1 MNNFEQ
7 ICTVRTD
14 GDLPLVKYK
23 SIKTGMTVFV
33 SEFDGPLVN
42 GYLCVATEAD
52 DDDGL
57 PHTLEHV
64 IFMGSEDYPFKGV
77 LDLLAN
83 RCLASGT
90 NAWTDTD
97 HTCYTMTMAG
107 SRGFLNLLPIY
118 LDHVLYPVLTD
129 ASFTTEVHHI
139 NAEGEDAGVVYC
151 EMQARENTGESLCML
166 NMLRSVYPAPCG
178 YRHETGGLMKNLR
191 ESTTNEKVKA
201 YHSAFYRP
209 ENLCIIVTGN
219 VKPAEVLK
227 AIEPIELKVIAKGPR
242 KPFVRPWQKEVP
254 PLASSVDLVVPYPC
268 DDDDHGLVYISYRGP
283 SVKVSQK

>member
-64 IFMGSEDYPFKGV
+64 IFMGSEDYPFK
-77 LDLLAN
+77 
-83 RCLASGT
+83 
-90 NAWTDTD
+90 
-97 HTCYTMTMAG
+97 
-107 SRGFLNLLPIY
+107 
-118 LDHVLYPVLTD
+118 D

-227 AIEPIELKVIAKGPR
+227 AIEPIELKVIAKVSNG
-242 KPFVRPWQKEVP
+242 
-254 PLASSVDLVVPYPC
+254 
-268 DDDDHGLVYISYRGP
+268 HG
-283 SVKVSQK
+283 